1 MRRRFVHRRFVTGFS
16 TDSLRTFAAT
26 AVASANQLGRLAY
39 NYKFQNVLEEAKAE
53 SESDELT
60 PYRDALRSEISERVQ
75 SVVAPESNSI
85 LLNAINSTIAFGS
98 KLTFYHH
105 LSSMASA
112 LINLTQ
118 LHTLGLPVLS
128 GEFGEAKTAAMA
140 ARYTTSLLAGREIP
154 NPFRDEDGNIGLQAP
169 EFKFQNSAYMR
180 NLKKN
185 DPDRYKQT
193 MAAWEYAQ
201 DHDVIEST
209 FASSSQ
215 LYERSNTPTGDF
227 NFRQAVRRGEVL
239 TAGQRAA
246 ANTMSAM
253 GFAFHSTETIGRSVM
268 YMSSFDLAYER
279 AIGKGKTP
287 EQAGIE
293 ARKLATDL
301 TNKAMFDFTNWNK
314 SRFAKAPAT
323 RFALQMTSYIHSLSS
338 LMLRSF
344 VGMLPYF
351 NKEGK
356 AAAARVFFGSSG
368 VTALYG
374 GVQATLLSPLIMG
387 AYTVAKYVE
396 SLLEADDDE
405 EEDIKEGVLGEKT
418 VERQFLKYADENG
431 NELGKKDMDYY
442 IRATFIPETFG
453 KGTTLQNALGL
464 SDKAA
469 ANLATA
475 ADSGIP
481 AIFGVDISN
490 SVAMG
495 DLPFI
500 GSNVEVKGDTP
511 EVRAYEAV
519 ARMAL
524 GPFGSVG
531 ISYVKA
537 ADAWNKGDVQQA
549 VELAV
554 PAIIRNPLKAL
565 RLQEEGLKIGKDK
578 DIQLKDP
585 SYYTGGKTFLQSLGF
600 KDAETTRN
608 MELDIMAGAVE
619 REVAAQKTELLDRR
633 YRAILKYDADPS
645 DKNELELQRVEYDIN
660 VYDENYPSNSISK
673 DTKRKSFKAKE
684 QDATG
689 KAYGLEVNPK
699 IPIREVLQEE
709 RIQQLLEAEGQ

>member
-1 MRRRFVHRRFVTGFS
+1 
-16 TDSLRTFAAT
+16 
-26 AVASANQLGRLAY
+26 LAY
-39 NYKFQNVLEEAKAE
+39 NYKFQNVLEEAKEE

-60 PYRDALRSEISERVQ
+60 PYRDALRLEIADRVK
-75 SVVAPESNSI
+75 SAVAPDTNSAF
-85 LLNAINSTIAFGS
+85 LNAVNALIAFGS
-98 KLTFYHH
+98 KVTFYHH
-105 LSSMASA
+105 LSSAASA
-112 LINLTQ
+112 AINLTQ

-140 ARYTTSLLAGREIP
+140 ARYTTSFLAGREIP
-154 NPFRDEDGNIGLQAP
+154 NPFRDEDGNLTLQAP
-169 EFKFQNSAYMR
+169 DFKFENSGYMR
-180 NLKKN
+180 SLKES
-185 DPDRYKQT
+185 DPERYKQT
-193 MAAWEYAQ
+193 LGAWEYAQ

-246 ANTMSAM
+246 ANTMDAM
-253 GFAFHSTETIGRSVM
+253 GFLFHTTETIGRSIM
-268 YMSSFDLAYER
+268 YMSTFDLAYER

-287 EQAGIE
+287 EEAGIE

-314 SRFAKAPAT
+314 SRFAQAPLT

-374 GVQATLLSPLIMG
+374 GMQATLFSPLIMG
-387 AYTVAKYVE
+387 AYTAAKYVE
-396 SLLEADDDE
+396 SLFDDDDDE
-405 EEDIKEGVLGEKT
+405 EEQVKEGVLNEKT
-418 VERQFLKYADENG
+418 VEREFLKYADENG
-431 NELGKKDMDYY
+431 NELGKKNMDYY

-453 KGTTLQNALGL
+453 KGSTLANALGL

-481 AIFGVDISN
+481 ALFGVDISN

-500 GSNVEVKGDTP
+500 WSNVQVKGDTP
-511 EVRAYEAV
+511 EVRAYEAT

-537 ADAWNKGDVQQA
+537 ADAWNNGDIQQA
-549 VELAV
+549 MELAV

-585 SYYTGGKTFLQSLGF
+585 SYYTGGKVFLQSLGF

-608 MELDIMAGAVE
+608 MELDVMAGEVE

-633 YRAILKYDADPS
+633 YRATLKYDANPTPE
-645 DKNELELQRVEYDIN
+645 NALELQKVEFDIN
-660 VYDENYPSNSISK
+660 VYDENYPSNSISE
-673 DTKRKSFKAKE
+673 DTKLKSFKAKE
-684 QDATG
+684 QDASD
-689 KAYGLEVNPK
+689 KAYGLGVNPK
-699 IPIREVLQEE
+699 IPVRDVLYEE
-709 RIQQLLEAEGQ
+709 RIQQLLEAEGK